1 MRVKNTR
8 ILSTMLVAGALG
20 SAPVAAEAQQDIT
33 TGFSRA
39 YQACII
45 YGETHNTIAIPQSEC
60 DARELHAQDARL
72 NTAYKAVVARLSP
85 ARKADLRTDERNWIL
100 ARDHKC
106 AKLPDPDLATE
117 CKINETIKRTA
128 YLRRYK

>member
-1 MRVKNTR
+1 MRVKNTG
-8 ILSTMLVAGALG
+8 ILSTMLIAGALG
-20 SAPVAAEAQQDIT
+20 SAPVAAEAQQDVT

-45 YGETHNTIAIPQSEC
+45 YGETHDTIAIPQGEC
-60 DARELHAQDARL
+60 DARELRAQDARL

-85 ARKADLRTDERNWIL
+85 ARKADLRVDERNWIS

-106 AKLPDPDLATE
+106 GKLPDPDLTTE

>member
-1 MRVKNTR
+1 MRVNTG
-8 ILSTMLVAGALG
+8 ILSTMLIAGALG
-20 SAPVAAEAQQDIT
+20 SAPAAAEVSQDVT
-33 TGFSRA
+33 ADFSRA
-39 YQACII
+39 YQACIM

-60 DARELHAQDARL
+60 DARELRAQDARL

-85 ARKADLRTDERNWIL
+85 ARKADLRTDERNWIS

-106 AKLPDPDLATE
+106 ARLPNPDLTTE
-117 CKINETIKRTA
+117 CEINETIKRTA